1 MSESKRKTELRSPPL
16 SVRGDHI
23 HSGRTDS
30 VLPRMQ
36 KLHGLTDEDEEKKKE
51 KREKREKK
59 TMTGW
64 RSPGSVIGI
73 KANGHGSVMRFEA

>member
-36 KLHGLTDEDEEKKKE
+36 KHHGLTDEDEEKKK
-51 KREKREKK
+51 EKREKK

>member
-1 MSESKRKTELRSPPL
+1 M
-16 SVRGDHI
+16 
-23 HSGRTDS
+23 
-30 VLPRMQ
+30 LPRMQ
-36 KLHGLTDEDEEKKKE
+36 KLHGLTDEDEEKKK
-51 KREKREKK
+51 EKREKK

>member
-1 MSESKRKTELRSPPL
+1 M
-16 SVRGDHI
+16 
-23 HSGRTDS
+23 
-30 VLPRMQ
+30 LPRMQ
-36 KLHGLTDEDEEKKKE
+36 KLHGLTDEDEE
-51 KREKREKK
+51 EKREKK

>member
-1 MSESKRKTELRSPPL
+1 M
-16 SVRGDHI
+16 
-23 HSGRTDS
+23 
-30 VLPRMQ
+30 LPRMQ

>member
-51 KREKREKK
+51 KREKK